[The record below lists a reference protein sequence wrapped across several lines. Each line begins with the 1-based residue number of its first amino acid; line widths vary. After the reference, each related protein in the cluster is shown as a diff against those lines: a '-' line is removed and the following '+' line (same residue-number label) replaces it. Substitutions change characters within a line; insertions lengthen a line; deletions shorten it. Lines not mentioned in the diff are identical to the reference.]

1 MNNTV
6 PVITIDGPSGTG
18 KGTIGLLLADWLDW
32 NFLDSGALYRLVAL
46 AALRRGISLE
56 DEQALGRLAR
66 ELPVEFRRR
75 GRELEILLDGTLV
88 GEAIRDEQVA
98 AAASKVAALGAV
110 RAGLLALQRGFRRP
124 PGLVADGRD
133 MGTVVFP
140 DAPLKLYLT
149 ASAEERARRR
159 YKQLKEKGND
169 VSLAQLAEDIA
180 RRDTR
185 DSERELSP
193 LRPAED
199 AIVIDTSDLGIEEV
213 FARVR
218 TLVREKLGGDQE

>member
-75 GRELEILLDGTLV
+75 GRELEILLEGTLV

>member
-1 MNNTV
+1 MNDTV

-46 AALRRGISLE
+46 AALRRAISLE

-75 GRELEILLDGTLV
+75 GRELEILLEGEPV

-98 AAASKVAALGAV
+98 AAASRVAALGAV

-124 PGLVADGRD
+124 PGLIADGRD

-199 AIVIDTSDLGIEEV
+199 AIIIDTSDLGIEEV

-218 TLVREKLGGDQE
+218 ALVCEKLGVDQE